1 MDENNVIKRDPI
13 PEQFDSLEEL
23 GEFWD
28 THSTADYEDLMEPAE
43 FEVNLTSSKTYL
55 SVSKDLYRSLRKQAR
70 EQGVSTETLANLWLQ
85 EKIVQSATPA
95 EANTP
100 QQAGV
105 PA

>member
-1 MDENNVIKRDPI
+1 MADNQTTQRDPL
-13 PEQFDSLEEL
+13 PENFETIEEFW
-23 GEFWD
+23 EFWD
-28 THSTADYEDLMEPAE
+28 NHSSADYEDLMEPVE

-55 SVSKDLYRSLRKQAR
+55 SVSKDLYRSLRKRAR

-85 EKIVQSATPA
+85 EKMAQSATPA
-95 EANTP
+95 EANAL